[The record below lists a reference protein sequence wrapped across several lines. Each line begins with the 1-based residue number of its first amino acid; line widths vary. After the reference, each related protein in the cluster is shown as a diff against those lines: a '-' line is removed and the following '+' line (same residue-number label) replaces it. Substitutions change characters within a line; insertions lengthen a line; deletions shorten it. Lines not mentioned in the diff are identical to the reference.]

1 MAASLN
7 NFTEKLISDSLDT
20 DEVETQETD
29 LLESASLIPLNEE
42 IVHSTT
48 PVQYDE
54 FNKYFHAPYLT
65 EEEEIRLAK
74 EFTEQGSIKAAH
86 SLVLSHMRYVVKV
99 AKSYVGYGL
108 PLTDIVQEGAIGLMK
123 AVKKFNPT
131 MGVRLVTFAVYW
143 IKSEIHEY
151 ILKNWK
157 LVKIATTKAQRKLF
171 FNLRKLKNEYEDLTP
186 QEQLSTISK
195 KLDVSTIDVEEMSQR
210 MYEHDIEIDKPVFHD
225 GPTTYGELIPADQ
238 FSPEMMVIKSS
249 YQEDI
254 EHLIPKSF
262 AGLTIREQDIIRKRY
277 LSDDKLTLK
286 ELADFYGISLERVRQ
301 LEKNALSK
309 LKESLLT
316 KGISQELLDI
326 D

>member
-1 MAASLN
+1 MKNSS
-7 NFTEKLISDSLDT
+7 EKLIDLELDT
-20 DEVETQETD
+20 DEIEKNDAD
-29 LLESASLIPLNEE
+29 LIDEPSLMALDEAPDHAPAL
-42 IVHSTT
+42 S
-48 PVQYDE
+48 QYDE
-54 FNKYFHAPYLT
+54 FNQYFHAPYLS
-65 EEEEIRLAK
+65 EEEEFRLAK
-74 EFTEQGSIKAAH
+74 EFTEQGSVKAAH

-99 AKSYVGYGL
+99 ARSYVGYGL

-123 AVKKFNPT
+123 AVKRFNPT

-171 FNLRKLKNEYEDLTP
+171 FNLRKLKNEYEDLP
-186 QEQLSTISK
+186 GQEQLSTISK
-195 KLDVSTIDVEEMSQR
+195 KLDVSPIDVQEMSQR
-210 MYEHDIEIDKPVFHD
+210 MYEHDIEIDKPIFND

-238 FSPEMMVIKSS
+238 LSPEMLVIKSS
-249 YQEDI
+249 YQENI

-262 AGLTIREQDIIRKRY
+262 AGLTLREQDIIKKRY

-286 ELADFYGISLERVRQ
+286 DLADFYGISLERVRQ
-301 LEKNALSK
+301 LEKNALAK

-316 KGISQELLDI
+316 KGISQELLDT